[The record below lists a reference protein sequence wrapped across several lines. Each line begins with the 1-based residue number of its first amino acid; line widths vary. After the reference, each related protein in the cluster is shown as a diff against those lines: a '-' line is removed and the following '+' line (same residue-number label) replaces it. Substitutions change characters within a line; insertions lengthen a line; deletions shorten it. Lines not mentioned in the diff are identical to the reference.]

1 MFWIVFAFRYE
12 SQCGYCIFVI
22 KPLFKI
28 TQLFAKVK
36 IEGIPMFIE
45 FQLWTHTRTHSE
57 RNLNYVAKTSL
68 SSNQGCFAA
77 NICRKIWLYRYIEL
91 ISLNVTWDKFYQ
103 KRPVSLLNLWGYTT
117 GERTDELLR
126 KITFI

>member
-45 FQLWTHTRTHSE
+45 FQLWTRTRTHSE
-57 RNLNYVAKTSL
+57 WNLNYVAKTSL

-77 NICRKIWLYRYIEL
+77 NICRKIWLYRYIECNL
-91 ISLNVTWDKFYQ
+91 RQI
-103 KRPVSLLNLWGYTT
+103 LLKKARFSCESVWVHYGW
-117 GERTDELLR
+117 TDGWTVKENHIYL
-126 KITFI
+126 FAY